1 MQERDAIDRVIE
13 ALEPLAA
20 KIGDTAAHV
29 YEVLVREAILTG
41 FTNIATA
48 IVAGLLSWVLFLR
61 GRVYWEKYEEMKAA
75 RYAPYYKDGEGWA
88 FNSGVTYFLAV
99 AGSLIALAY
108 LKSAIHYLANPEFR
122 AIDHLLKVIQ

>member
-41 FTNIATA
+41 FTSIATA
-48 IVAGLLSWVLFLR
+48 IAVVVLAWVLFLR
-61 GRVYWEKYEEMKAA
+61 GRAYWESLK
-75 RYAPYYKDGEGWA
+75 RRGLI
-88 FNSGVTYFLAV
+88 VTTTRVLERVGQSPAV
-99 AGSLIALAY
+99 RHTFS
-108 LKSAIHYLANPEFR
+108 R
-122 AIDHLLKVIQ
+122 